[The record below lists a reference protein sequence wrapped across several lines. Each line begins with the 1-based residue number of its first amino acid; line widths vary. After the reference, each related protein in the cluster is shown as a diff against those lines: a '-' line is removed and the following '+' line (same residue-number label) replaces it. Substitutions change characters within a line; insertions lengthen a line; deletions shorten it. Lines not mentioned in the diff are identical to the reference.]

1 MVILEVRVILEV
13 LPALVSTLLEK
24 YISLNI
30 AGKIYSCD
38 KVVKI
43 GILLQVER
51 EEKNQ
56 QS

>member
-30 AGKIYSCD
+30 AGKIYSRD